1 MNKLTEQHLLKK
13 SRFLKYSLFA
23 SISVGAII
31 AIPFEGMAMSKEA
44 FRIDLSNKLLNH
56 VSQLNGHK
64 DKTNTPQ
71 QIGTVIVP
79 EPEINTY
86 TPSEIREMKISNKP
100 KTSNPLKDVPIEDH
114 YKVVARSKSDV
125 GKARKVRPITR
136 RKTFAGTE
144 KTAQSQSTYTPESIE
159 QMPQKS
165 EIIITESS
173 PTFSPDSNG
182 FVTAPNTPNTT
193 LTSPEHYT
201 TAPGTPS
208 STPATPY
215 QPTSDSKPNDSL
227 GANTPP
233 NINTNSKAARRL
245 SFSSSNPQQQ
255 AVQSSSQVKPEVPL
269 KPTFVPLPT
278 KKSST
283 EIAAGMVSNISRVN
297 EIIGIKLAEVT
308 QAIKDTTGKKNKKPL
323 QKLYTQLTSA
333 QKTTEELKSR
343 AEEIET
349 KIKIGK
355 NKDKIKKLEKELT
368 SKNNKADRLFQKIEK
383 IDIPANKVSIKSQET
398 VPVTTASTKVSA
410 FQAQQA
416 RINEARQGIF
426 NKNKSSGDNARK
438 SSARTEREKKK
449 QEAQKQLSEIKKQE
463 KAIKT
468 ASDKAKEVAAS
479 VKKETSRTALR
490 AMQDKMN
497 GDSDG
502 PTYKQPPKAK
512 PTIPLSHGVQR
523 ILCEQPEDEE
533 GYLVP
538 RKVQQQPYTVMLPN
552 QEIEDPIPSHSKD
565 IYESKVSQYINYLNS
580 IQPNQS
586 NQAQIDSVI
595 DSLATEMRKFSAD
608 QFSQKLGEIAHL
620 ASIEAY
626 NDLFEKLYEIQ
637 QARIP
642 ETQKV
647 YKQEEIFQS
656 YAEYEENLR
665 KSSTPVLSR
674 SSSAKSVISSNFE
687 EKSALLQTTT
697 TDESLRSDNN
707 WKNPAPYSSSPKLD
721 KRGLEYLDLAGDAFV
736 QNLKQPDTLTIEALS
751 LITPTQNTTVAKSD
765 SSRKNNVSGSIPEI
779 QQLQS
784 EKMRTETLGVQD
796 DLELY
801 LHYTPQETLT
811 EESTYLVSSKNK
823 QGNIIKRAVSKL
835 LQTTTTD
842 ESLRSDNNWKNPA
855 PYSSSPKLD
864 KRGLEYLDLAGDAFV
879 QNLKQPDTLT
889 IEALSLI
896 TPTQNT
902 TVAKSDSSRK
912 NNVSGSIPEIQ
923 QLQSEKM
930 RTETLG
936 VQDDLELYLHYTPQ
950 ETLTEES
957 TYLVSSKNKQGNI
970 IKRAVSKLLQ
980 TTTTD
985 ESLRSD
991 NNWKNPAPYS
1001 SSPKLDKRGLEYLDL
1016 AGDAFVQNL
1025 KQPDTLTIEAL
1036 SLITPTQNT
1045 TVAKSDS
1052 SRKNNVSGS
1061 IPEIQQLQS
1070 EKMRTETLG
1079 VQDDLELYLH
1089 YTPQE
1094 TLTEESTYLVSSKN
1108 KQGNIIK
1115 RAVSKIGSILQTNYA
1130 ENRKRKR
1137 DGETSKQRT
1146 VDQEGEFGH
1155 AWGNENHNVVSGF
1168 TKKAT
1173 QLISLLD
1180 AKRTAIL
1187 QTTSP
1192 SQRKSLSLVLQE
1204 IENDYREAIK
1214 ISQELQQVLIRKPE
1228 DIKAYNSKAEKKLD
1242 AIKSR
1247 ADKYFNNIETD
1258 ADVGFNPNGGNNHSM
1273 PTANMD
1279 SLPKNLAVTPPINVG
1294 SLYNSPQ
1301 AQQFREDHIVRELTD
1316 VDASIYN
1323 TAPPEVVKEAE
1334 ALLDRSQGRLN
1345 LVDST
1350 IVRELTDVDASIY
1363 NTAPPEVV
1371 KEAEALL
1378 DRSQDR
1384 LNLVDSTI
1392 VRELT
1397 DVDASIYNIAPP
1409 EVVKEAE
1416 ALLDRSQD
1424 RLNLVDS
1431 TIKKGTQPLST
1442 IYESVSYEN
1451 LASETIYKT
1460 EQPKPS
1466 ISYTNTSKRKL
1477 PIPLFRSA
1485 DLDKK
1490 LEYLDLEDK
1499 LLEVEEARIVKE
1511 KQAIATLDQYQ
1522 DPENPEF
1529 KRLAMEALDLS
1540 SKESQLKA
1548 KRKTIAAEFS
1558 LNEKSSSTDVSILRS
1573 YSIDDISSALSDAES
1588 NLSRS
1593 PSVSGLEDL
1602 NNSNVM
1608 KLGELKSKHKKIA
1621 NDYKAKELELDT
1633 LNHDDPEKIWLEGE
1647 IKHLDTESKPK
1658 VNESKPVFSCSSSV
1672 GSINSFSNGD
1682 NLSSRDVVTSV
1693 DTLTREID
1701 KDYVDTYIRVLSNKI
1716 QKIEE
1721 LPGSSSR
1728 SEELNHIKE
1737 AMAYISNRIQDV
1749 EELDE
1754 KMLLAINARLQ
1765 EHDEKISSLLLE
1777 KYTGEEA
1784 ADILAQSLLQEMLV
1798 SDGKSESILPAGD
1811 EEQEDT
1817 EVSRQLSSLPALA
1830 SSNECAL
1837 ALSDDREKECLAL
1850 GDGSEDEE
1858 SYDSGFEEEE
1868 ETIGQ
1873 LSDSDGGNLK
1883 ITEVDTAIPLEQEA
1897 KKEMQTQISENAPTL
1912 NQAKVVN
1919 TIVNNMIRNR
1929 LDASMN
1935 MSNNMVAVGAGDE
1948 EESHIKRGLWM
1959 RGMYGTNN
1967 HGRVENMTGYRG
1979 TNKGATIGFDAEIDN
1994 NIVGIAYSNVHS
2006 VFKFKNSKNNDK
2018 ELINSHVVSI
2028 YGQKELPKNFALQA
2042 LVSASK
2048 NFIKDK
2054 TTYSYGDTKIR
2065 SNVKHRNNSY
2075 NAEALLQYNYL
2086 LQSKFVITPNIGLR
2100 YVKSRDGVYNEI
2112 GVNVQEIAL
2121 TMKENNI
2128 LSGIVGTKVTVPL
2141 KDALKF
2147 NNLSLTFQGAV
2158 EHNFKEKTQRINR
2171 VVKIFDN
2178 TFKHNYL
2185 IPKQPK
2191 TSYNLGTGIIG
2202 SIKNTTI
2209 SLDYN
2214 YYLNK
2219 HYRSHQGS
2227 VKLKVNL

>member
-13 SRFLKYSLFA
+13 SRFLKYSLLA
-23 SISVGAII
+23 SISVGA

-44 FRIDLSNKLLNH
+44 FRIDLSSKLLNH
-56 VSQLNGHK
+56 VSQLKGHK
-64 DKTNTPQ
+64 DTTNTPQ
-71 QIGTVIVP
+71 QIGTVIVL

-100 KTSNPLKDVPIEDH
+100 KAYNPLKDVPIEDH

-136 RKTFAGTE
+136 CKTFAGIE
-144 KTAQSQSTYTPESIE
+144 KTEQSQNTYTPESTE
-159 QMPQKS
+159 QMPQKP
-165 EIIITESS
+165 EIIITASS
-173 PTFSPDSNG
+173 PTVSPASNS
-182 FVTAPNTPNTT
+182 FITAPNTT

-215 QPTSDSKPNDSL
+215 QSTSDSKPNDSL
-227 GANTPP
+227 GANPPP

-245 SFSSSNPQQQ
+245 SFSSSDPQQQ
-255 AVQSSSQVKPEVPL
+255 AVQSSSQVKSEVLP
-269 KPTFVPLPT
+269 KPTFVPLPI

-283 EIAAGMVSNISRVN
+283 EIVAGMVSNISRVN
-297 EIIGIKLAEVT
+297 EMIGIKLTEVT
-308 QAIKDTTGKKNKKPL
+308 QAIKDTTDKKDKKRL
-323 QKLYTQLTSA
+323 QKLYTQLTST
-333 QKTTEELKSR
+333 QKTTETLKSR

-349 KIKIGK
+349 KIKIGE
-355 NKDKIKKLEKELT
+355 NKDKIKKLKKELT

-398 VPVTTASTKVSA
+398 VPVTTASTEVSA

-416 RINEARQGIF
+416 RINEARQGVF
-426 NKNKSSGDNARK
+426 NKNKSSGDNVRK
-438 SSARTEREKKK
+438 SSAGTKREKKK
-449 QEAQKQLSEIKKQE
+449 QEAQKQLLEIKKQE

-479 VKKETSRTALR
+479 AKKETSRTALR

-497 GDSDG
+497 IEENLKLLTPVVYNSSTG
-502 PTYKQPPKAK
+502 PTYKQSPKAK

-523 ILCEQPEDEE
+523 ILGEQPEDEE

-538 RKVQQQPYTVMLPN
+538 IKVQQQPY

-565 IYESKVSQYINYLNS
+565 IYEAKVSQYIDYLNS

-620 ASIEAY
+620 ANIKAY
-626 NDLFEKLYEIQ
+626 EGLFEKLYEIQ
-637 QARIP
+637 QARIL

-647 YKQEEIFQS
+647 YEQAEISQS
-656 YAEYEENLR
+656 YAEYEENSR

-674 SSSAKSVISSNFE
+674 SSSAKSVNFE
-687 EKSALLQTTT
+687 EKSAFLQTTT

-707 WKNPAPYSSSPKLD
+707 WKNSALYSSSPKLD

-736 QNLKQPDTLTIEALS
+736 QNLKQPDTLTIETLG

-765 SSRKNNVSGSIPEI
+765 SSRKNNVSGSISEI

-796 DLELY
+796 DLGLD
-801 LHYTPQETLT
+801 LHYAPQETLT
-811 EESTYLVSSKNK
+811 EESTYLVSSKKK
-823 QGNIIKRAVSKL
+823 QGNIIKRALSK
-835 LQTTTTD
+835 
-842 ESLRSDNNWKNPA
+842 
-855 PYSSSPKLD
+855 
-864 KRGLEYLDLAGDAFV
+864 V
-879 QNLKQPDTLT
+879 
-889 IEALSLI
+889 
-896 TPTQNT
+896 
-902 TVAKSDSSRK
+902 
-912 NNVSGSIPEIQ
+912 
-923 QLQSEKM
+923 
-930 RTETLG
+930 
-936 VQDDLELYLHYTPQ
+936 
-950 ETLTEES
+950 
-957 TYLVSSKNKQGNI
+957 
-970 IKRAVSKLLQ
+970 
-980 TTTTD
+980 
-985 ESLRSD
+985 
-991 NNWKNPAPYS
+991 
-1001 SSPKLDKRGLEYLDL
+1001 
-1016 AGDAFVQNL
+1016 
-1025 KQPDTLTIEAL
+1025 
-1036 SLITPTQNT
+1036 
-1045 TVAKSDS
+1045 
-1052 SRKNNVSGS
+1052 
-1061 IPEIQQLQS
+1061 
-1070 EKMRTETLG
+1070 
-1079 VQDDLELYLH
+1079 
-1089 YTPQE
+1089 
-1094 TLTEESTYLVSSKN
+1094 
-1108 KQGNIIK
+1108 
-1115 RAVSKIGSILQTNYA
+1115 GSILQTNYA
-1130 ENRKRKR
+1130 ENRRRER

-1155 AWGNENHNVVSGF
+1155 VWGNENHKESSLSVVSGCI
-1168 TKKAT
+1168 KKAT

-1192 SQRKSLSLVLQE
+1192 SQRRSVSLVLQE

-1214 ISQELQQVLIRKPE
+1214 ISQKLQQVLIRKPE
-1228 DIKAYNSKAEKKLD
+1228 DIKAYNAKAEKKLD

-1247 ADKYFNNIETD
+1247 ADKHFNNIETD
-1258 ADVGFNPNGGNNHSM
+1258 VDVGFNPNGGNSHSM

-1301 AQQFREDHIVRELTD
+1301 AQQFREDHKNI
-1316 VDASIYN
+1316 IIN
-1323 TAPPEVVKEAE
+1323 
-1334 ALLDRSQGRLN
+1334 DRSQGRL
-1345 LVDST
+1345 DST
-1350 IVRELTDVDASIY
+1350 IVRELTDVDASLY
-1363 NTAPPEVV
+1363 NTAPPEVL
-1371 KEAEALL
+1371 KEAEALN
-1378 DRSQDR
+1378 DRSQG
-1384 LNLVDSTI
+1384 
-1392 VRELT
+1392 
-1397 DVDASIYNIAPP
+1397 
-1409 EVVKEAE
+1409 
-1416 ALLDRSQD
+1416 

-1431 TIKKGTQPLST
+1431 TIKKGTQPLSNLST
-1442 IYESVSYEN
+1442 IHESVSYEN

-1485 DLDKK
+1485 ELDKK

-1511 KQAIATLDQYQ
+1511 KQAIAKLNQYQ
-1522 DPENPEF
+1522 DPENLEF

-1540 SKESQLKA
+1540 SKESQLKQ
-1548 KRKTIAAEFS
+1548 KRKAIEAEFS

-1573 YSIDDISSALSDAES
+1573 YSIDNISGVLSDAES

-1608 KLGELKSKHKKIA
+1608 QLGELKSKHEKIA
-1621 NDYKAKELELDT
+1621 NDYNKELELDT
-1633 LNHDDPEKIWLEGE
+1633 LNKEKIWLEGK

-1658 VNESKPVFSCSSSV
+1658 VTESKPVFSCSSSV
-1672 GSINSFSNGD
+1672 GSINSFSNDD
-1682 NLSSRDVVTSV
+1682 NLSSRDVVTPV
-1693 DTLTREID
+1693 DTLNIEIN

-1721 LPGSSSR
+1721 LSGSSSR

-1749 EELDE
+1749 EDVEELDE
-1754 KMLLAINARLQ
+1754 KMLLAINAQLQ
-1765 EHDEKISSLLLE
+1765 EHDEKISSLLR
-1777 KYTGEEA
+1777 EEA
-1784 ADILAQSLLQEMLV
+1784 TDILAQLLLQEMLV
-1798 SDGKSESILPAGD
+1798 SDGKSESTLPAGD

-1830 SSNECAL
+1830 SSNESAL

-1850 GDGSEDEE
+1850 GDSSEDEE

-1883 ITEVDTAIPLEQEA
+1883 ITEVDTVIPLEQEA

-2054 TTYSYGDTKIR
+2054 TTYSYGDTKIK
-2065 SNVKHRNNSY
+2065 SNVKHRNHSY
-2075 NAEALLQYNYL
+2075 NVEALLHYNYL

-2100 YVKSRDGVYNEI
+2100 YGKSRDGVYNET

-2147 NNLSLTFQGAV
+2147 NNLGLTFQGAV

>member
-1 MNKLTEQHLLKK
+1 MNKLTEKHLLKK
-13 SRFLKYSLFA
+13 SRFLKYSLLA

-44 FRIDLSNKLLNH
+44 FSVDLSNKLLNNL
-56 VSQLNGHK
+56 SQLNGHK
-64 DKTNTPQ
+64 DTTKTPK

-86 TPSEIREMKISNKP
+86 TPSEIREMKTSNKP
-100 KTSNPLKDVPIEDH
+100 TTSNPLKDVSVEDH
-114 YKVVARSKSDV
+114 YKVVAHSKADV
-125 GKARKVRPITR
+125 GKARKVRPINR
-136 RKTFAGTE
+136 HKTFVGTE
-144 KTAQSQSTYTPESIE
+144 KTEQSHNTYTPEPIE
-159 QMPQKS
+159 QMPQKP
-165 EIIITESS
+165 EIIITASS
-173 PTFSPDSNG
+173 PTVSPASNS

-215 QPTSDSKPNDSL
+215 QPTPDSKPSDSL

-233 NINTNSKAARRL
+233 NSKAARRL
-245 SFSSSNPQQQ
+245 SFSSSDPQQQ
-255 AVQSSSQVKPEVPL
+255 IVQSSSQVKLEVPSE
-269 KPTFVPLPT
+269 PTFVPLPI

-283 EIAAGMVSNISRVN
+283 EIAAGVVSNISRVN
-297 EIIGIKLAEVT
+297 EMIGIKLTEVT
-308 QAIKDTTGKKNKKPL
+308 QAINNTTDKKNKKPL
-323 QKLYTQLTSA
+323 QKLHTQLTSA
-333 QKTTEELKSR
+333 QKTTEALKSR
-343 AEEIET
+343 AEKIET

-355 NKDKIKKLEKELT
+355 NKDKIKKLEKELI
-368 SKNNKADRLFQKIEK
+368 SKNNEADRLFQKIEK
-383 IDIPANKVSIKSQET
+383 IDIPANTVSIKSQET
-398 VPVTTASTKVSA
+398 VPVTTTSTKVSA

-416 RINEARQGIF
+416 RINEAKQGVLVQNQQHIAAKKTKKQRQAED
-426 NKNKSSGDNARK
+426 KK
-438 SSARTEREKKK
+438 RTEREKTK

-468 ASDKAKEVAAS
+468 AADKAKEVAAS
-479 VKKETSRTALR
+479 AKEETSRTALR
-490 AMQDKMN
+490 AMQGKVN
-497 GDSDG
+497 GYSE
-502 PTYKQPPKAK
+502 Q
-512 PTIPLSHGVQR
+512 LSHGVQR
-523 ILCEQPEDEE
+523 ILGEQPEDEE

-538 RKVQQQPYTVMLPN
+538 IKVQQQPYTVMLPS
-552 QEIEDPIPSHSKD
+552 QEIEGPKSMDSDLGSLSSGTLGKETDEDVGFYSGWGNMPYTQAANVDSSLEGNLVLGMLQQQIQENRSKVYGQLPSHSQD
-565 IYESKVSQYINYLNS
+565 IYEAKASQYINYLNS

-586 NQAQIDSVI
+586 NQAQIDGVI
-595 DSLATEMRKFSAD
+595 DSLATEMSKLSAD
-608 QFSQKLGEIAHL
+608 QFNQKLGEIAHL
-620 ASIEAY
+620 ANIKAY
-626 NDLFEKLYEIQ
+626 DGLFSKLYEIQ
-637 QARIP
+637 QARVP

-647 YKQEEIFQS
+647 YEPAEIYQS
-656 YAEYEENLR
+656 YEENLR
-665 KSSTPVLSR
+665 KSGTPVLSR

-687 EKSALLQTTT
+687 AKSALLQTTT
-697 TDESLRSDNN
+697 TDESLRSDKN
-707 WKNPAPYSSSPKLD
+707 WKNLAPYSSSPKLD
-721 KRGLEYLDLAGDAFV
+721 KRELEYLDLAGDTFV
-736 QNLKQPDTLTIEALS
+736 QNLKQPDTLTIETLG

-784 EKMRTETLGVQD
+784 EKMRTETLGVQN
-796 DLELY
+796 DLGLD
-801 LHYTPQETLT
+801 LHSQEERLDSGFRSVESQNLSSAYDCDQLSASWDAAYNQRMNTNAPHETLT
-811 EESTYLVSSKNK
+811 EESTYSVSSKKK
-823 QGNIIKRAVSKL
+823 QGNIKKRIVSKV
-835 LQTTTTD
+835 
-842 ESLRSDNNWKNPA
+842 R
-855 PYSSSPKLD
+855 
-864 KRGLEYLDLAGDAFV
+864 
-879 QNLKQPDTLT
+879 
-889 IEALSLI
+889 
-896 TPTQNT
+896 
-902 TVAKSDSSRK
+902 
-912 NNVSGSIPEIQ
+912 
-923 QLQSEKM
+923 
-930 RTETLG
+930 
-936 VQDDLELYLHYTPQ
+936 
-950 ETLTEES
+950 
-957 TYLVSSKNKQGNI
+957 
-970 IKRAVSKLLQ
+970 
-980 TTTTD
+980 
-985 ESLRSD
+985 
-991 NNWKNPAPYS
+991 
-1001 SSPKLDKRGLEYLDL
+1001 
-1016 AGDAFVQNL
+1016 
-1025 KQPDTLTIEAL
+1025 
-1036 SLITPTQNT
+1036 
-1045 TVAKSDS
+1045 
-1052 SRKNNVSGS
+1052 
-1061 IPEIQQLQS
+1061 
-1070 EKMRTETLG
+1070 
-1079 VQDDLELYLH
+1079 
-1089 YTPQE
+1089 
-1094 TLTEESTYLVSSKN
+1094 
-1108 KQGNIIK
+1108 
-1115 RAVSKIGSILQTNYA
+1115 SILQTNDA

-1137 DGETSKQRT
+1137 DEETSKQRT
-1146 VDQEGEFGH
+1146 VDQEGGFGH
-1155 AWGNENHNVVSGF
+1155 AWGDEDHKEPSLSGF

-1180 AKRTAIL
+1180 AKRAEIL
-1187 QTTSP
+1187 QTTSL
-1192 SQRKSLSLVLQE
+1192 SQKNKLALKK
-1204 IENDYREAIK
+1204 IENDYQEVIK
-1214 ISQELQQVLIRKPE
+1214 ISQELQQVLIRKP
-1228 DIKAYNSKAEKKLD
+1228 DDTKAYNAKAEKKLD

-1258 ADVGFNPNGGNNHSM
+1258 ADVGFNPNWGNSHSM
-1273 PTANMD
+1273 PTANMN

-1294 SLYNSPQ
+1294 SLYHSPQ
-1301 AQQFREDHIVRELTD
+1301 AQQFREDHKNIIINAIDSISSSGVSKESIDPTITKSLPYLDNDQYQEVVLRVDKVHDINTRGYLLNKLKQLEASKVRELTD
-1316 VDASIYN
+1316 VDASTYN
-1323 TAPPEVVKEAE
+1323 TAPPEILKEAE

-1350 IVRELTDVDASIY
+1350 I
-1363 NTAPPEVV
+1363 
-1371 KEAEALL
+1371 
-1378 DRSQDR
+1378 
-1384 LNLVDSTI
+1384 
-1392 VRELT
+1392 
-1397 DVDASIYNIAPP
+1397 
-1409 EVVKEAE
+1409 
-1416 ALLDRSQD
+1416 
-1424 RLNLVDS
+1424 
-1431 TIKKGTQPLST
+1431 KKGTQPLSNLST
-1442 IYESVSYEN
+1442 IHESVSYEN
-1451 LASETIYKT
+1451 LASKTIYKT

-1466 ISYTNTSKRKL
+1466 ISYKNTSKQKL
-1477 PIPLFRSA
+1477 PISLLRSA
-1485 DLDKK
+1485 KLDKK
-1490 LEYLDLEDK
+1490 LDYLDLEDK
-1499 LLEVEEARIVKE
+1499 LLKVEDARIVKE
-1511 KQAIATLDQYQ
+1511 QQAIAKLNQYQ
-1522 DPENPEF
+1522 DPENLEF
-1529 KRLAMEALDLS
+1529 KRLAIEALDLP
-1540 SKESQLKA
+1540 SKESQLKE
-1548 KRKTIAAEFS
+1548 KRKATEAVFS
-1558 LNEKSSSTDVSILRS
+1558 LNEEYPSTDVSISRS
-1573 YSIDDISSALSDAES
+1573 YSIGDISSLLSDAES

-1608 KLGELKSKHKKIA
+1608 KLGELKSKHEKIA

-1633 LNHDDPEKIWLEGE
+1633 LNHDDQKFKKLRLEVSEISKEKIWLEEE

-1658 VNESKPVFSCSSSV
+1658 VTESKPVFSCASSV
-1672 GSINSFSNGD
+1672 GSINSLSNGD
-1682 NLSSRDVVTSV
+1682 DLSSRGVVTPV
-1693 DTLTREID
+1693 DTLTIKID

-1721 LPGSSSR
+1721 LPGLSSR

-1754 KMLLAINARLQ
+1754 KMLLAINAQLQ

-1784 ADILAQSLLQEMLV
+1784 TGILAQLLLQDMLV
-1798 SDGKSESILPAGD
+1798 SDGKSESTLPAGD

-1850 GDGSEDEE
+1850 GDGSEEEE

-1873 LSDSDGGNLK
+1873 LSNSDGDNLK
-1883 ITEVDTAIPLEQEA
+1883 ITEVDTAVPLEQEA

-1967 HGRVENMTGYRG
+1967 HGRVDNMTGYRG

-2054 TTYSYGDTKIR
+2054 TTYSYGNTKIR
-2065 SNVKHRNNSY
+2065 SNVKHRNHSY
-2075 NAEALLQYNYL
+2075 NAEALLNYNYL
-2086 LQSKFVITPNIGLR
+2086 LQSKLVITPNIGLR
-2100 YVKSRDGVYNEI
+2100 YGKSRDGVYNETSI
-2112 GVNVQEIAL
+2112 NVQEIAL

-2128 LSGIVGTKVTVPL
+2128 FAGIVGTKVTVPL

-2147 NNLSLTFQGAV
+2147 NNLGLTFQGVV

-2178 TFKHNYL
+2178 TFKHDYL

-2191 TSYNLGTGIIG
+2191 TSYNLGTGVIG

-2209 SLDYN
+2209 SLDYS

>member
-31 AIPFEGMAMSKEA
+31 TIPFEGMAMSKEA

-64 DKTNTPQ
+64 DTTNTPQ

-100 KTSNPLKDVPIEDH
+100 KASNPLKDVPIEDH
-114 YKVVARSKSDV
+114 YKVVVHSKSDV
-125 GKARKVRPITR
+125 EKARKVRPITR

-144 KTAQSQSTYTPESIE
+144 KTAQSQSTYTPESTE

-173 PTFSPDSNG
+173 PTFSPDSNS

-245 SFSSSNPQQQ
+245 SFSSSDPQQQ
-255 AVQSSSQVKPEVPL
+255 TVQSSSQVKPEVPL

-297 EIIGIKLAEVT
+297 EMIGIKLAEVT

-323 QKLYTQLTSA
+323 QKLYKQLTSA

-349 KIKIGK
+349 KIKIGE

-416 RINEARQGIF
+416 RINEARQGVF

-438 SSARTEREKKK
+438 SSARTEIEKKK

-479 VKKETSRTALR
+479 AKKETSRTALR

-523 ILCEQPEDEE
+523 ILCEQPEDED

-620 ASIEAY
+620 ASIKAY
-626 NDLFEKLYEIQ
+626 EGLFEKLYEIQ
-637 QARIP
+637 QARIS

-647 YKQEEIFQS
+647 YEQAEIFQS

-665 KSSTPVLSR
+665 KSSIPVLSR

-687 EKSALLQTTT
+687 EKSALLQTTN

-736 QNLKQPDTLTIEALS
+736 QNLKQPDTLTIETLS

-784 EKMRTETLGVQD
+784 EKMRAETLGVQD

-823 QGNIIKRAVSKL
+823 QGNIIKRAVSK
-835 LQTTTTD
+835 
-842 ESLRSDNNWKNPA
+842 
-855 PYSSSPKLD
+855 
-864 KRGLEYLDLAGDAFV
+864 V
-879 QNLKQPDTLT
+879 
-889 IEALSLI
+889 
-896 TPTQNT
+896 
-902 TVAKSDSSRK
+902 
-912 NNVSGSIPEIQ
+912 GSI
-923 QLQSEKM
+923 
-930 RTETLG
+930 
-936 VQDDLELYLHYTPQ
+936 
-950 ETLTEES
+950 
-957 TYLVSSKNKQGNI
+957 
-970 IKRAVSKLLQ
+970 
-980 TTTTD
+980 
-985 ESLRSD
+985 
-991 NNWKNPAPYS
+991 
-1001 SSPKLDKRGLEYLDL
+1001 
-1016 AGDAFVQNL
+1016 
-1025 KQPDTLTIEAL
+1025 
-1036 SLITPTQNT
+1036 
-1045 TVAKSDS
+1045 
-1052 SRKNNVSGS
+1052 
-1061 IPEIQQLQS
+1061 
-1070 EKMRTETLG
+1070 
-1079 VQDDLELYLH
+1079 
-1089 YTPQE
+1089 
-1094 TLTEESTYLVSSKN
+1094 
-1108 KQGNIIK
+1108 
-1115 RAVSKIGSILQTNYA
+1115 YA

-1155 AWGNENHNVVSGF
+1155 AWGNENHKESSLSVVSGF

-1214 ISQELQQVLIRKPE
+1214 ISQELQKVLIRKPE
-1228 DIKAYNSKAEKKLD
+1228 DIKAYNAKAEKKLD
-1242 AIKSR
+1242 VIKSR
-1247 ADKYFNNIETD
+1247 ADKYFNNIETETD
-1258 ADVGFNPNGGNNHSM
+1258 ADVGFNPNGGNSHSM

-1279 SLPKNLAVTPPINVG
+1279 NLPKNLAVTPPINVG

-1301 AQQFREDHIVRELTD
+1301 AQQFREDHKNI
-1316 VDASIYN
+1316 IIN
-1323 TAPPEVVKEAE
+1323 
-1334 ALLDRSQGRLN
+1334 DRSQG
-1345 LVDST
+1345 
-1350 IVRELTDVDASIY
+1350 
-1363 NTAPPEVV
+1363 
-1371 KEAEALL
+1371 
-1378 DRSQDR
+1378 
-1384 LNLVDSTI
+1384 
-1392 VRELT
+1392 
-1397 DVDASIYNIAPP
+1397 
-1409 EVVKEAE
+1409 
-1416 ALLDRSQD
+1416 

-1431 TIKKGTQPLST
+1431 TIKKGTQPLSNLST
-1442 IYESVSYEN
+1442 IYKSVSYEN

-1485 DLDKK
+1485 ELDKK

-1573 YSIDDISSALSDAES
+1573 YSIDDISSVLSDAES

-1658 VNESKPVFSCSSSV
+1658 VTESKPVFSCSSSV

-1682 NLSSRDVVTSV
+1682 DLSSRDVVTLV

-1716 QKIEE
+1716 KKIEE

-2065 SNVKHRNNSY
+2065 SNVKHRNHSY
-2075 NAEALLQYNYL
+2075 NAEALLHYNYL

-2100 YVKSRDGVYNEI
+2100 YGKSRDGVYNEI

>member
-64 DKTNTPQ
+64 DTTNTPQ

-100 KTSNPLKDVPIEDH
+100 KASNPLKDVPIEDH

-173 PTFSPDSNG
+173 PTFSSPDSNG

-416 RINEARQGIF
+416 RINEARQGVF
-426 NKNKSSGDNARK
+426 NKNKSSGDNVRK

-497 GDSDG
+497 GDFDG
-502 PTYKQPPKAK
+502 PTYKQSPKAK

-523 ILCEQPEDEE
+523 ILCEQPEDAE

-620 ASIEAY
+620 ASIKAY
-626 NDLFEKLYEIQ
+626 TDLFDKLYEIQ
-637 QARIP
+637 QSRIP

-647 YKQEEIFQS
+647 YEQEEIFQS

-674 SSSAKSVISSNFE
+674 SFSAESVISSNFE

-736 QNLKQPDTLTIEALS
+736 QNLKQPDTLTIETLS

-765 SSRKNNVSGSIPEI
+765 SSGKNNVSGSIPEI

-889 IEALSLI
+889 IETLSLI

-902 TVAKSDSSRK
+902 TVAKSDSSGK

-970 IKRAVSKLLQ
+970 IKRAVSK
-980 TTTTD
+980 
-985 ESLRSD
+985 
-991 NNWKNPAPYS
+991 
-1001 SSPKLDKRGLEYLDL
+1001 
-1016 AGDAFVQNL
+1016 V
-1025 KQPDTLTIEAL
+1025 
-1036 SLITPTQNT
+1036 
-1045 TVAKSDS
+1045 
-1052 SRKNNVSGS
+1052 
-1061 IPEIQQLQS
+1061 
-1070 EKMRTETLG
+1070 
-1079 VQDDLELYLH
+1079 
-1089 YTPQE
+1089 
-1094 TLTEESTYLVSSKN
+1094 
-1108 KQGNIIK
+1108 
-1115 RAVSKIGSILQTNYA
+1115 GSILQTNYA

-1247 ADKYFNNIETD
+1247 ADKYFNNVETD
-1258 ADVGFNPNGGNNHSM
+1258 ADVGFNPNGGNSHSM

-1279 SLPKNLAVTPPINVG
+1279 SLPKNLAVTPTINVG
-1294 SLYNSPQ
+1294 SNSPQ
-1301 AQQFREDHIVRELTD
+1301 AQQFREDHKNI
-1316 VDASIYN
+1316 IIN
-1323 TAPPEVVKEAE
+1323 
-1334 ALLDRSQGRLN
+1334 DRSQG
-1345 LVDST
+1345 
-1350 IVRELTDVDASIY
+1350 
-1363 NTAPPEVV
+1363 
-1371 KEAEALL
+1371 
-1378 DRSQDR
+1378 
-1384 LNLVDSTI
+1384 
-1392 VRELT
+1392 
-1397 DVDASIYNIAPP
+1397 
-1409 EVVKEAE
+1409 
-1416 ALLDRSQD
+1416 

-1431 TIKKGTQPLST
+1431 TIKKGTQPLSNLST

-1466 ISYTNTSKRKL
+1466 ISYTNTSKREL

-1573 YSIDDISSALSDAES
+1573 YSIDDISSVLSDAES

-1658 VNESKPVFSCSSSV
+1658 VTESKPVFSCSSSV

-1682 NLSSRDVVTSV
+1682 DLSSRDVVTSV

-1716 QKIEE
+1716 QEIEE

-1777 KYTGEEA
+1777 KYKGEEA
-1784 ADILAQSLLQEMLV
+1784 ADTLAQSLLQEMLV

-1830 SSNECAL
+1830 SSNECALALSDDREKECLALGDGSEDEESSNECAL

-2075 NAEALLQYNYL
+2075 NAEALLHYNYL

-2100 YVKSRDGVYNEI
+2100 YGKSRDGVYNEI

-2128 LSGIVGTKVTVPL
+2128 LSGIVGTKVTIPL

>member
-1 MNKLTEQHLLKK
+1 MNKLTEQFLLKK

-31 AIPFEGMAMSKEA
+31 AIPFEGIAMSKEA
-44 FRIDLSNKLLNH
+44 FRIDLSNKLLNNL
-56 VSQLNGHK
+56 SQLNGNK
-64 DKTNTPQ
+64 DTTNTPQ

-100 KTSNPLKDVPIEDH
+100 KASNPLKDVPVEDH

-136 RKTFAGTE
+136 RKTFVGTG
-144 KTAQSQSTYTPESIE
+144 KTEQSQNTYTPESTE
-159 QMPQKS
+159 QMPQKP
-165 EIIITESS
+165 EIIITASS
-173 PTFSPDSNG
+173 PTVSPASNS

-193 LTSPEHYT
+193 LTLPEHYT
-201 TAPGTPS
+201 TAPGSTSS
-208 STPATPY
+208 STLATPY
-215 QPTSDSKPNDSL
+215 QPTPDSKPNDSL

-245 SFSSSNPQQQ
+245 SFSSSDPQQQ
-255 AVQSSSQVKPEVPL
+255 AVQSSSQIKPEVPSKL
-269 KPTFVPLPT
+269 TFVPLPI

-297 EIIGIKLAEVT
+297 EMIGIKLAEVT

-333 QKTTEELKSR
+333 QKTTEALKSR

-349 KIKIGK
+349 KIKISENK
-355 NKDKIKKLEKELT
+355 NKIKKLEKELT
-368 SKNNKADRLFQKIEK
+368 SKNNEADRLFQKIEK
-383 IDIPANKVSIKSQET
+383 INIPANKVSIKSQET

-416 RINEARQGIF
+416 RIDEARQGIF
-426 NKNKSSGDNARK
+426 DKNKSRGDKARK
-438 SSARTEREKKK
+438 SSAGTEREKKK

-468 ASDKAKEVAAS
+468 AADKAKEVVAS

-490 AMQDKMN
+490 AMPDEMN
-497 GDSDG
+497 GYSEQLNKIKENLKLLTPVVYNSSTG
-502 PTYKQPPKAK
+502 STYKQPQKAK

-523 ILCEQPEDEE
+523 ILGEQPEDAE

-538 RKVQQQPYTVMLPN
+538 IKVQQQMLPS
-552 QEIEDPIPSHSKD
+552 QEIEDPKSMGSGLGSLSSGTLGKEIDEDVRFYSGWGNMPYTQAANVNSSLEGNLALGMLQQQIQENRSKVFGQLPSHSKD
-565 IYESKVSQYINYLNS
+565 IYETKASQCINYLNS
-580 IQPNQS
+580 MQPNQS
-586 NQAQIDSVI
+586 NQAQIDGVI
-595 DSLATEMRKFSAD
+595 DSLATEMRKLSAD
-608 QFSQKLGEIAHL
+608 QFSQKLGEIAHF
-620 ASIEAY
+620 ASIKAY
-626 NDLFEKLYEIQ
+626 EGLFAKLYEIQ
-637 QARIP
+637 QAKIP

-647 YKQEEIFQS
+647 YEQAEIFQS
-656 YAEYEENLR
+656 YAEYEENSS
-665 KSSTPVLSR
+665 KSDTPVLSR

-697 TDESLRSDNN
+697 TDENLRSDKN
-707 WKNPAPYSSSPKLD
+707 WKNSAPYSSSPKFD
-721 KRGLEYLDLAGDAFV
+721 KRGLDYLDLAGDAFV
-736 QNLKQPDTLTIEALS
+736 QNLKQPDTLTIETLG

-765 SSRKNNVSGSIPEI
+765 SSRK
-779 QQLQS
+779 
-784 EKMRTETLGVQD
+784 
-796 DLELY
+796 
-801 LHYTPQETLT
+801 
-811 EESTYLVSSKNK
+811 
-823 QGNIIKRAVSKL
+823 
-835 LQTTTTD
+835 
-842 ESLRSDNNWKNPA
+842 
-855 PYSSSPKLD
+855 
-864 KRGLEYLDLAGDAFV
+864 
-879 QNLKQPDTLT
+879 
-889 IEALSLI
+889 
-896 TPTQNT
+896 
-902 TVAKSDSSRK
+902 
-912 NNVSGSIPEIQ
+912 
-923 QLQSEKM
+923 
-930 RTETLG
+930 
-936 VQDDLELYLHYTPQ
+936 
-950 ETLTEES
+950 
-957 TYLVSSKNKQGNI
+957 
-970 IKRAVSKLLQ
+970 
-980 TTTTD
+980 
-985 ESLRSD
+985 
-991 NNWKNPAPYS
+991 
-1001 SSPKLDKRGLEYLDL
+1001 
-1016 AGDAFVQNL
+1016 
-1025 KQPDTLTIEAL
+1025 
-1036 SLITPTQNT
+1036 
-1045 TVAKSDS
+1045 
-1052 SRKNNVSGS
+1052 
-1061 IPEIQQLQS
+1061 
-1070 EKMRTETLG
+1070 
-1079 VQDDLELYLH
+1079 
-1089 YTPQE
+1089 
-1094 TLTEESTYLVSSKN
+1094 
-1108 KQGNIIK
+1108 
-1115 RAVSKIGSILQTNYA
+1115 
-1130 ENRKRKR
+1130 
-1137 DGETSKQRT
+1137 
-1146 VDQEGEFGH
+1146 
-1155 AWGNENHNVVSGF
+1155 
-1168 TKKAT
+1168 
-1173 QLISLLD
+1173 
-1180 AKRTAIL
+1180 
-1187 QTTSP
+1187 
-1192 SQRKSLSLVLQE
+1192 
-1204 IENDYREAIK
+1204 
-1214 ISQELQQVLIRKPE
+1214 
-1228 DIKAYNSKAEKKLD
+1228 
-1242 AIKSR
+1242 
-1247 ADKYFNNIETD
+1247 IETD
-1258 ADVGFNPNGGNNHSM
+1258 
-1273 PTANMD
+1273 
-1279 SLPKNLAVTPPINVG
+1279 
-1294 SLYNSPQ
+1294 
-1301 AQQFREDHIVRELTD
+1301 TD

-1323 TAPPEVVKEAE
+1323 TAPPEV
-1334 ALLDRSQGRLN
+1334 L
-1345 LVDST
+1345 
-1350 IVRELTDVDASIY
+1350 
-1363 NTAPPEVV
+1363 
-1371 KEAEALL
+1371 
-1378 DRSQDR
+1378 
-1384 LNLVDSTI
+1384 
-1392 VRELT
+1392 
-1397 DVDASIYNIAPP
+1397 
-1409 EVVKEAE
+1409 KEAE

-1431 TIKKGTQPLST
+1431 TIKKGTQPLSNLST
-1442 IYESVSYEN
+1442 IYESVSNEN

-1466 ISYTNTSKRKL
+1466 ISYENTSKRKL

-1485 DLDKK
+1485 ELDKK

-1499 LLEVEEARIVKE
+1499 LLKVEEARIVKE
-1511 KQAIATLDQYQ
+1511 KQAIAKLNQ
-1522 DPENPEF
+1522 DPENLEF
-1529 KRLAMEALDLS
+1529 KQLAIEARDLS
-1540 SKESQLKA
+1540 SKESQLKE
-1548 KRKTIAAEFS
+1548 KRQAIEAAFS
-1558 LNEKSSSTDVSILRS
+1558 LNEEYSSTDVSISRS
-1573 YSIDDISSALSDAES
+1573 YSIDDIT
-1588 NLSRS
+1588 RS

-1608 KLGELKSKHKKIA
+1608 KLGGLKSKHEKIA
-1621 NDYKAKELELDT
+1621 NDCKAKELELDT
-1633 LNHDDPEKIWLEGE
+1633 LNHDDPKFKKLRSEVFEISKEKILLEGE

-1658 VNESKPVFSCSSSV
+1658 VTESKPVFSCSSSV

-1682 NLSSRDVVTSV
+1682 DLSSRDVVTPV
-1693 DTLTREID
+1693 DTLAIEI
-1701 KDYVDTYIRVLSNKI
+1701 DTYIRVLSNKI

-1721 LPGSSSR
+1721 LPDSSSR

-1737 AMAYISNRIQDV
+1737 AIAYVSNRIQDV
-1749 EELDE
+1749 EELNE
-1754 KMLLAINARLQ
+1754 EMLLAINARLQ

-1798 SDGKSESILPAGD
+1798 SDGKSESTLPAGD

-1935 MSNNMVAVGAGDE
+1935 MSNNMVAVAAGDE

-2065 SNVKHRNNSY
+2065 SNIKHRNHSY
-2075 NAEALLQYNYL
+2075 NAEALLNYNYL
-2086 LQSKFVITPNIGLR
+2086 LQSKLVITPNIGLR
-2100 YVKSRDGVYNEI
+2100 YGKSRDGVYNET

-2147 NNLSLTFQGAV
+2147 NNLGLTFQGAV

-2178 TFKHNYL
+2178 TFKHDYL

>member
-23 SISVGAII
+23 SISVGTII

-64 DKTNTPQ
+64 DTTNTPQ

-100 KTSNPLKDVPIEDH
+100 KASNPLKDVPIEDH

-283 EIAAGMVSNISRVN
+283 EIAAGMVSNISRIN

-323 QKLYTQLTSA
+323 QKLYKQLTSA
-333 QKTTEELKSR
+333 QKITEELKSR

-416 RINEARQGIF
+416 RINEARQGVF

-497 GDSDG
+497 GDFDG
-502 PTYKQPPKAK
+502 PTYKQPPKAM

-523 ILCEQPEDEE
+523 ILCEQPEDVE

-552 QEIEDPIPSHSKD
+552 QEIEDPIPSHSQD

-580 IQPNQS
+580 IQPNQL

-620 ASIEAY
+620 ASIKAY
-626 NDLFEKLYEIQ
+626 EDLFEKLYEIQ

-642 ETQKV
+642 KTQKV
-647 YKQEEIFQS
+647 YEQEEIFQS

-707 WKNPAPYSSSPKLD
+707 WKNSAPYSSSPKLD

-823 QGNIIKRAVSKL
+823 QGNIIKRAVSK
-835 LQTTTTD
+835 
-842 ESLRSDNNWKNPA
+842 
-855 PYSSSPKLD
+855 
-864 KRGLEYLDLAGDAFV
+864 V
-879 QNLKQPDTLT
+879 
-889 IEALSLI
+889 
-896 TPTQNT
+896 
-902 TVAKSDSSRK
+902 
-912 NNVSGSIPEIQ
+912 
-923 QLQSEKM
+923 
-930 RTETLG
+930 
-936 VQDDLELYLHYTPQ
+936 
-950 ETLTEES
+950 
-957 TYLVSSKNKQGNI
+957 
-970 IKRAVSKLLQ
+970 
-980 TTTTD
+980 
-985 ESLRSD
+985 
-991 NNWKNPAPYS
+991 
-1001 SSPKLDKRGLEYLDL
+1001 
-1016 AGDAFVQNL
+1016 
-1025 KQPDTLTIEAL
+1025 
-1036 SLITPTQNT
+1036 
-1045 TVAKSDS
+1045 
-1052 SRKNNVSGS
+1052 
-1061 IPEIQQLQS
+1061 
-1070 EKMRTETLG
+1070 
-1079 VQDDLELYLH
+1079 
-1089 YTPQE
+1089 
-1094 TLTEESTYLVSSKN
+1094 
-1108 KQGNIIK
+1108 
-1115 RAVSKIGSILQTNYA
+1115 GSILQTNYA

-1258 ADVGFNPNGGNNHSM
+1258 ADVGFNPNGGNSHSM
-1273 PTANMD
+1273 PPANMD
-1279 SLPKNLAVTPPINVG
+1279 SLPKNLAVTPTINVG

-1301 AQQFREDHIVRELTD
+1301 AQQFREDHKNIIINDRSQGRLNLVDSTMVRELTD

-1350 IVRELTDVDASIY
+1350 I
-1363 NTAPPEVV
+1363 
-1371 KEAEALL
+1371 
-1378 DRSQDR
+1378 
-1384 LNLVDSTI
+1384 
-1392 VRELT
+1392 
-1397 DVDASIYNIAPP
+1397 
-1409 EVVKEAE
+1409 
-1416 ALLDRSQD
+1416 
-1424 RLNLVDS
+1424 
-1431 TIKKGTQPLST
+1431 KKGTQPLSNLST

-1466 ISYTNTSKRKL
+1466 ISYTNTSKREL

-1573 YSIDDISSALSDAES
+1573 YSIDDISSVISDAES

-1658 VNESKPVFSCSSSV
+1658 VTESKPVFSCSSSV

-1682 NLSSRDVVTSV
+1682 DLSSRDVVTSV

-1716 QKIEE
+1716 QGIEE

-1817 EVSRQLSSLPALA
+1817 EVNRQLSSLPALA

-2075 NAEALLQYNYL
+2075 NAEALLHYNYL

-2100 YVKSRDGVYNEI
+2100 YGKSRDGVYNEI

-2147 NNLSLTFQGAV
+2147 NNLSLAFQGAV

>member
-1334 ALLDRSQGRLN
+1334 ALLDRSQ
-1345 LVDST
+1345 
-1350 IVRELTDVDASIY
+1350 
-1363 NTAPPEVV
+1363 
-1371 KEAEALL
+1371 
-1378 DRSQDR
+1378 
-1384 LNLVDSTI
+1384 
-1392 VRELT
+1392 
-1397 DVDASIYNIAPP
+1397 
-1409 EVVKEAE
+1409 
-1416 ALLDRSQD
+1416 D

-1858 SYDSGFEEEE
+1858 SSNECALALSDDREKECLALGDGSEDEESYDSGFEEEE

>member
-13 SRFLKYSLFA
+13 SRFLKYSLLA
-23 SISVGAII
+23 SISVGA

-56 VSQLNGHK
+56 VSQLNRHK
-64 DKTNTPQ
+64 DTTNTPQ
-71 QIGTVIVP
+71 QIGTVIVS

-100 KTSNPLKDVPIEDH
+100 KAYNPLKDVPIEDH

-125 GKARKVRPITR
+125 RKSRKVRPITR
-136 RKTFAGTE
+136 CKTFAGIE
-144 KTAQSQSTYTPESIE
+144 KTEQSQNTYTPESTE
-159 QMPQKS
+159 QMPQKP
-165 EIIITESS
+165 EIIITASS
-173 PTFSPDSNG
+173 PTVSPASNS
-182 FVTAPNTPNTT
+182 FITAPNTPNTT

-215 QPTSDSKPNDSL
+215 QSTSDSKPNDSL

-245 SFSSSNPQQQ
+245 LFSSSDPQQQ
-255 AVQSSSQVKPEVPL
+255 AVQSSSQVKSEVPP
-269 KPTFVPLPT
+269 KPTFVPLPI

-283 EIAAGMVSNISRVN
+283 EIVAGMVSNISRVN
-297 EIIGIKLAEVT
+297 EMIGIKLAEVT
-308 QAIKDTTGKKNKKPL
+308 QAIKDTTDKKDKKRL
-323 QKLYTQLTSA
+323 QKLYTQLTST
-333 QKTTEELKSR
+333 QKTTETLKSR

-349 KIKIGK
+349 KIKIGE
-355 NKDKIKKLEKELT
+355 NKGKIKKLEKELT

-416 RINEARQGIF
+416 RINEARQGVF
-426 NKNKSSGDNARK
+426 NKNKLSGDNVRK
-438 SSARTEREKKK
+438 SSAGTKREKKK
-449 QEAQKQLSEIKKQE
+449 QEAQKQLLEIKKQE
-463 KAIKT
+463 KSIKT

-479 VKKETSRTALR
+479 AKKETSRTALR

-497 GDSDG
+497 GDSEQLNKIEENLKLLTPVVYNSSTG
-502 PTYKQPPKAK
+502 PTYKQSPKAK

-523 ILCEQPEDEE
+523 ILGEQPEDEE
-533 GYLVP
+533 GYLVAI
-538 RKVQQQPYTVMLPN
+538 KVQQQPY

-565 IYESKVSQYINYLNS
+565 IYEAKVSQYINYLNS

-620 ASIEAY
+620 ASIKAY
-626 NDLFEKLYEIQ
+626 EGLFDKLYEIQ
-637 QARIP
+637 QARIL

-647 YKQEEIFQS
+647 YEQAEISQS
-656 YAEYEENLR
+656 YAEYEQNSR

-674 SSSAKSVISSNFE
+674 SSSAKSVNFE

-707 WKNPAPYSSSPKLD
+707 WKNSAPYSSSPKLD

-736 QNLKQPDTLTIEALS
+736 QNLKQPDTLTIETLG

-765 SSRKNNVSGSIPEI
+765 SSRKNNVSGSISEI

-796 DLELY
+796 DLGLDLY
-801 LHYTPQETLT
+801 YAPQDTLT
-811 EESTYLVSSKNK
+811 EESTYLVSSKKK
-823 QGNIIKRAVSKL
+823 QGNIIKRALSKV
-835 LQTTTTD
+835 D
-842 ESLRSDNNWKNPA
+842 
-855 PYSSSPKLD
+855 
-864 KRGLEYLDLAGDAFV
+864 
-879 QNLKQPDTLT
+879 
-889 IEALSLI
+889 
-896 TPTQNT
+896 
-902 TVAKSDSSRK
+902 
-912 NNVSGSIPEIQ
+912 
-923 QLQSEKM
+923 
-930 RTETLG
+930 
-936 VQDDLELYLHYTPQ
+936 
-950 ETLTEES
+950 
-957 TYLVSSKNKQGNI
+957 
-970 IKRAVSKLLQ
+970 
-980 TTTTD
+980 
-985 ESLRSD
+985 
-991 NNWKNPAPYS
+991 
-1001 SSPKLDKRGLEYLDL
+1001 
-1016 AGDAFVQNL
+1016 
-1025 KQPDTLTIEAL
+1025 
-1036 SLITPTQNT
+1036 
-1045 TVAKSDS
+1045 
-1052 SRKNNVSGS
+1052 
-1061 IPEIQQLQS
+1061 
-1070 EKMRTETLG
+1070 
-1079 VQDDLELYLH
+1079 
-1089 YTPQE
+1089 
-1094 TLTEESTYLVSSKN
+1094 
-1108 KQGNIIK
+1108 
-1115 RAVSKIGSILQTNYA
+1115 SILQTNYA
-1130 ENRKRKR
+1130 ENRRRKR

-1155 AWGNENHNVVSGF
+1155 AWGNENHKESNLSVVSGCIE
-1168 TKKAT
+1168 KAT

-1192 SQRKSLSLVLQE
+1192 SQRRSVSLVLQE

-1214 ISQELQQVLIRKPE
+1214 VSQKLQQVLIRKPE
-1228 DIKAYNSKAEKKLD
+1228 DIKAYNAKAEKKLD

-1247 ADKYFNNIETD
+1247 ADKHFNNIETD
-1258 ADVGFNPNGGNNHSM
+1258 VDVGFNPNGGNSHSM

-1301 AQQFREDHIVRELTD
+1301 AQQFREDHKNI
-1316 VDASIYN
+1316 IN
-1323 TAPPEVVKEAE
+1323 
-1334 ALLDRSQGRLN
+1334 DRSQG
-1345 LVDST
+1345 
-1350 IVRELTDVDASIY
+1350 
-1363 NTAPPEVV
+1363 
-1371 KEAEALL
+1371 
-1378 DRSQDR
+1378 
-1384 LNLVDSTI
+1384 
-1392 VRELT
+1392 
-1397 DVDASIYNIAPP
+1397 
-1409 EVVKEAE
+1409 
-1416 ALLDRSQD
+1416 

-1431 TIKKGTQPLST
+1431 TIKKGTQPLSNLST

-1485 DLDKK
+1485 ELEKK

-1511 KQAIATLDQYQ
+1511 KQAIAKLNQYQ
-1522 DPENPEF
+1522 DPENLEF

-1540 SKESQLKA
+1540 SKESQLKQ
-1548 KRKTIAAEFS
+1548 KRKAIEAEFS

-1573 YSIDDISSALSDAES
+1573 YSIDDISGVLSDAES

-1608 KLGELKSKHKKIA
+1608 QLGELKSKHEKIA
-1621 NDYKAKELELDT
+1621 NDYNKELELDT
-1633 LNHDDPEKIWLEGE
+1633 LNKEKILLEGK
-1647 IKHLDTESKPK
+1647 IKHLDTESKPE
-1658 VNESKPVFSCSSSV
+1658 VTESKPVFSCSSSV
-1672 GSINSFSNGD
+1672 GSINSFSND
-1682 NLSSRDVVTSV
+1682 DDLSSRDVVTPV
-1693 DTLTREID
+1693 DTLNIEIN

-1721 LPGSSSR
+1721 LSGSSSR

-1754 KMLLAINARLQ
+1754 KMLLAINAQLQ
-1765 EHDEKISSLLLE
+1765 EHDEKISSLLR
-1777 KYTGEEA
+1777 EEA
-1784 ADILAQSLLQEMLV
+1784 TDILAQLLLQEMLV
-1798 SDGKSESILPAGD
+1798 SDGKSESTLPAGD

-1830 SSNECAL
+1830 SSNESAL

-1850 GDGSEDEE
+1850 GDSSEDEE

-1883 ITEVDTAIPLEQEA
+1883 ITEVDTVIPLEQEA

-2054 TTYSYGDTKIR
+2054 TTYSYGDTKIK
-2065 SNVKHRNNSY
+2065 SNVKHRNHSY
-2075 NAEALLQYNYL
+2075 NAEALLHYNYL

-2100 YVKSRDGVYNEI
+2100 YGKSRDGVYNET

-2147 NNLSLTFQGAV
+2147 NNLGLTFQGAV

>member
-13 SRFLKYSLFA
+13 SRFLKYSLLT
-23 SISVGAII
+23 SIAVGA

-64 DKTNTPQ
+64 DTTNTPQ

-100 KTSNPLKDVPIEDH
+100 KASNPLKDVPIEDH

-136 RKTFAGTE
+136 YKTFAGIE
-144 KTAQSQSTYTPESIE
+144 KTKQSQNTYTPESTE
-159 QMPQKS
+159 QMPQKP
-165 EIIITESS
+165 EIIITASS
-173 PTFSPDSNG
+173 PTVSPASNS
-182 FVTAPNTPNTT
+182 FITAPNTPNTT

-208 STPATPY
+208 STPVTPY

-233 NINTNSKAARRL
+233 NINSKAARRL
-245 SFSSSNPQQQ
+245 SFSSSDPQQQ
-255 AVQSSSQVKPEVPL
+255 AVQSSSQVKSEVPP
-269 KPTFVPLPT
+269 KPTFVPLPI
-278 KKSST
+278 KKGST
-283 EIAAGMVSNISRVN
+283 EIVAGMVSNISRVN
-297 EIIGIKLAEVT
+297 EMIGIKLAEVT
-308 QAIKDTTGKKNKKPL
+308 QAIKDTTGKKDKERL
-323 QKLYTQLTSA
+323 QKLYRQLTST
-333 QKTTEELKSR
+333 QKTTEVLKSR

-398 VPVTTASTKVSA
+398 VPVTTASTEVSA

-438 SSARTEREKKK
+438 SNAGTKREKKK

-463 KAIKT
+463 KAVKT

-479 VKKETSRTALR
+479 AKEETSRTALR

-497 GDSDG
+497 GDSEQLNKIEENLKLLTPVVYNSSTG
-502 PTYKQPPKAK
+502 STYKQSPKAK
-512 PTIPLSHGVQR
+512 PTIPLSHRVQR
-523 ILCEQPEDEE
+523 ILGEQPEDEE

-538 RKVQQQPYTVMLPN
+538 IKVQQQPYTVMLPN

-565 IYESKVSQYINYLNS
+565 IYEAKVSQYINYLNR

-620 ASIEAY
+620 ASIKAY
-626 NDLFEKLYEIQ
+626 EGLFDKLYEIQ
-637 QARIP
+637 QARIS

-647 YKQEEIFQS
+647 YEQAEISQS
-656 YAEYEENLR
+656 YAEYEENSR
-665 KSSTPVLSR
+665 KSSTPVLSP

-707 WKNPAPYSSSPKLD
+707 WKNSAPYSSSPKLN

-736 QNLKQPDTLTIEALS
+736 QNLKQSDTLTIETLG

-765 SSRKNNVSGSIPEI
+765 SSRKNNVSGSIPEV

-796 DLELY
+796 DLGLD
-801 LHYTPQETLT
+801 LHYAPQETLT
-811 EESTYLVSSKNK
+811 EESTYLVSSKKK
-823 QGNIIKRAVSKL
+823 QGNIIKRAVSKV
-835 LQTTTTD
+835 
-842 ESLRSDNNWKNPA
+842 E
-855 PYSSSPKLD
+855 
-864 KRGLEYLDLAGDAFV
+864 
-879 QNLKQPDTLT
+879 
-889 IEALSLI
+889 
-896 TPTQNT
+896 
-902 TVAKSDSSRK
+902 
-912 NNVSGSIPEIQ
+912 
-923 QLQSEKM
+923 
-930 RTETLG
+930 
-936 VQDDLELYLHYTPQ
+936 
-950 ETLTEES
+950 
-957 TYLVSSKNKQGNI
+957 
-970 IKRAVSKLLQ
+970 
-980 TTTTD
+980 
-985 ESLRSD
+985 
-991 NNWKNPAPYS
+991 
-1001 SSPKLDKRGLEYLDL
+1001 
-1016 AGDAFVQNL
+1016 
-1025 KQPDTLTIEAL
+1025 
-1036 SLITPTQNT
+1036 
-1045 TVAKSDS
+1045 
-1052 SRKNNVSGS
+1052 
-1061 IPEIQQLQS
+1061 
-1070 EKMRTETLG
+1070 
-1079 VQDDLELYLH
+1079 
-1089 YTPQE
+1089 
-1094 TLTEESTYLVSSKN
+1094 
-1108 KQGNIIK
+1108 
-1115 RAVSKIGSILQTNYA
+1115 SILHTNYS

-1155 AWGNENHNVVSGF
+1155 AWGNENHKESSLSVVSGF
-1168 TKKAT
+1168 TNKAT

-1228 DIKAYNSKAEKKLD
+1228 DIKAYNAKAEKKLD

-1247 ADKYFNNIETD
+1247 ADKHFDNIETD
-1258 ADVGFNPNGGNNHSM
+1258 VDIGFNPNGGNSHSM

-1301 AQQFREDHIVRELTD
+1301 AQQFREDHKNI
-1316 VDASIYN
+1316 IIN
-1323 TAPPEVVKEAE
+1323 
-1334 ALLDRSQGRLN
+1334 DRSQG
-1345 LVDST
+1345 
-1350 IVRELTDVDASIY
+1350 
-1363 NTAPPEVV
+1363 
-1371 KEAEALL
+1371 
-1378 DRSQDR
+1378 
-1384 LNLVDSTI
+1384 
-1392 VRELT
+1392 
-1397 DVDASIYNIAPP
+1397 
-1409 EVVKEAE
+1409 
-1416 ALLDRSQD
+1416 

-1431 TIKKGTQPLST
+1431 TIKKGTQPLSNLST
-1442 IYESVSYEN
+1442 IYESVSDEN

-1485 DLDKK
+1485 ELDKK

-1511 KQAIATLDQYQ
+1511 KQAIAKLNQYQ
-1522 DPENPEF
+1522 DPENLEF

-1540 SKESQLKA
+1540 LKESQLKA
-1548 KRKTIAAEFS
+1548 KRKAIGAEFS
-1558 LNEKSSSTDVSILRS
+1558 LNEKSSSTDVSIRS
-1573 YSIDDISSALSDAES
+1573 YSIDDISSVLSGAES

-1608 KLGELKSKHKKIA
+1608 QLGELKSKHEKIA
-1621 NDYKAKELELDT
+1621 NDYNKELELDT
-1633 LNHDDPEKIWLEGE
+1633 LNKEKIWLD
-1647 IKHLDTESKPK
+1647 LDTESKPK
-1658 VNESKPVFSCSSSV
+1658 VTESKPVFSCSSSV
-1672 GSINSFSNGD
+1672 GSINSFSND
-1682 NLSSRDVVTSV
+1682 DDLSSRDVVTPV
-1693 DTLTREID
+1693 DTLNIEIN

-1721 LPGSSSR
+1721 LSGSSSR

-1754 KMLLAINARLQ
+1754 KMLLVINSQLQ
-1765 EHDEKISSLLLE
+1765 EHDEKISSLLR
-1777 KYTGEEA
+1777 EEA
-1784 ADILAQSLLQEMLV
+1784 TDILAQLLLQEMLV
-1798 SDGKSESILPAGD
+1798 SDGKSESTLPAGD

-1830 SSNECAL
+1830 SSNESAL

-1883 ITEVDTAIPLEQEA
+1883 ITEVDTVIPLEQEA
-1897 KKEMQTQISENAPTL
+1897 KKEMQMQISENAPTL

-1929 LDASMN
+1929 LDVN
-1935 MSNNMVAVGAGDE
+1935 MSNNMAVGAGDE

-2018 ELINSHVVSI
+2018 ELINSYVVSI

-2054 TTYSYGDTKIR
+2054 TTYSYGDTKIK
-2065 SNVKHRNNSY
+2065 SNVKHRNHSY
-2075 NAEALLQYNYL
+2075 NAEALLHYNYL
-2086 LQSKFVITPNIGLR
+2086 LQGKLVITPNIGLR
-2100 YVKSRDGVYNEI
+2100 YGKSRDGVYNET

-2147 NNLSLTFQGAV
+2147 NNLGLTFQGAV

-2185 IPKQPK
+2185 IPK
-2191 TSYNLGTGIIG
+2191 
-2202 SIKNTTI
+2202 
-2209 SLDYN
+2209 
-2214 YYLNK
+2214 
-2219 HYRSHQGS
+2219 HFR
-2227 VKLKVNL
+2227 

>member
-13 SRFLKYSLFA
+13 SRFLKYSLLA
-23 SISVGAII
+23 SISVGA

-56 VSQLNGHK
+56 VSQLNRHK
-64 DKTNTPQ
+64 DMTNTPQ
-71 QIGTVIVP
+71 QIGKVIVS

-100 KTSNPLKDVPIEDH
+100 KAYDPLKDVPIEDH

-136 RKTFAGTE
+136 CKTFAGIE
-144 KTAQSQSTYTPESIE
+144 KTEQSQNTYTPESTE
-159 QMPQKS
+159 QMPQKP
-165 EIIITESS
+165 EIIITASS
-173 PTFSPDSNG
+173 PTVSPASNS
-182 FVTAPNTPNTT
+182 FITAPNTPNTT

-215 QPTSDSKPNDSL
+215 QSTSDSKPNDSL

-233 NINTNSKAARRL
+233 NTNSKAARRL
-245 SFSSSNPQQQ
+245 LFSSSDPQQQ
-255 AVQSSSQVKPEVPL
+255 AVQSSSQVKSEVPP
-269 KPTFVPLPT
+269 KPTFVPLPI

-283 EIAAGMVSNISRVN
+283 GIVAGMVSNISRVN
-297 EIIGIKLAEVT
+297 EMIGIKLAEVT
-308 QAIKDTTGKKNKKPL
+308 QAIKDTTDKKDKKRL
-323 QKLYTQLTSA
+323 QKLYTQLTST
-333 QKTTEELKSR
+333 QKTTETLKSR

-349 KIKIGK
+349 KIKIGE
-355 NKDKIKKLEKELT
+355 NKGKIKKLEKELT

-416 RINEARQGIF
+416 RINEARQGVF

-438 SSARTEREKKK
+438 SSAGTKREKKK
-449 QEAQKQLSEIKKQE
+449 QEAQKQLLEIKKQE

-479 VKKETSRTALR
+479 AEKETSTTALR

-497 GDSDG
+497 GDSEQLNKIEENLKLLTPVVYNSSTG
-502 PTYKQPPKAK
+502 PTYKQSPKAK

-523 ILCEQPEDEE
+523 ILGEQPEDEE

-538 RKVQQQPYTVMLPN
+538 IKVQQQPY

-565 IYESKVSQYINYLNS
+565 IYEAKFSQYINYLNS

-595 DSLATEMRKFSAD
+595 DSLATEMSKFSAD

-620 ASIEAY
+620 ASIKAY
-626 NDLFEKLYEIQ
+626 EDLFEKLYEIQ
-637 QARIP
+637 QARIL

-647 YKQEEIFQS
+647 YEQAEISQS
-656 YAEYEENLR
+656 YAEYEENSR

-674 SSSAKSVISSNFE
+674 SSSAKSVNFE

-707 WKNPAPYSSSPKLD
+707 WKNSAPYSSSPKLD

-736 QNLKQPDTLTIEALS
+736 QNLKQPDTLTIETLG

-765 SSRKNNVSGSIPEI
+765 SSRKNNVSGSISEI

-796 DLELY
+796 DLGLDLY
-801 LHYTPQETLT
+801 YAPQETLT
-811 EESTYLVSSKNK
+811 EESTYLVSSKKK
-823 QGNIIKRAVSKL
+823 QGNIIKRALSK
-835 LQTTTTD
+835 
-842 ESLRSDNNWKNPA
+842 
-855 PYSSSPKLD
+855 
-864 KRGLEYLDLAGDAFV
+864 V
-879 QNLKQPDTLT
+879 
-889 IEALSLI
+889 
-896 TPTQNT
+896 
-902 TVAKSDSSRK
+902 
-912 NNVSGSIPEIQ
+912 
-923 QLQSEKM
+923 
-930 RTETLG
+930 
-936 VQDDLELYLHYTPQ
+936 
-950 ETLTEES
+950 
-957 TYLVSSKNKQGNI
+957 
-970 IKRAVSKLLQ
+970 
-980 TTTTD
+980 
-985 ESLRSD
+985 
-991 NNWKNPAPYS
+991 
-1001 SSPKLDKRGLEYLDL
+1001 
-1016 AGDAFVQNL
+1016 
-1025 KQPDTLTIEAL
+1025 
-1036 SLITPTQNT
+1036 
-1045 TVAKSDS
+1045 
-1052 SRKNNVSGS
+1052 
-1061 IPEIQQLQS
+1061 
-1070 EKMRTETLG
+1070 
-1079 VQDDLELYLH
+1079 
-1089 YTPQE
+1089 
-1094 TLTEESTYLVSSKN
+1094 
-1108 KQGNIIK
+1108 
-1115 RAVSKIGSILQTNYA
+1115 GSILQTNYA
-1130 ENRKRKR
+1130 ENRRRKR
-1137 DGETSKQRT
+1137 DVETSKQRT

-1155 AWGNENHNVVSGF
+1155 AWGNENHKESNLSVVSGCIE
-1168 TKKAT
+1168 KAT

-1192 SQRKSLSLVLQE
+1192 SQRRSVSLVLQE

-1214 ISQELQQVLIRKPE
+1214 ISQKLQQVLIRKPE
-1228 DIKAYNSKAEKKLD
+1228 DIKAYNAKAEKKLD

-1247 ADKYFNNIETD
+1247 ADKHFNNIETD
-1258 ADVGFNPNGGNNHSM
+1258 VDVGFNPNGGNSHSM

-1301 AQQFREDHIVRELTD
+1301 AQQFREDHKNI
-1316 VDASIYN
+1316 IN
-1323 TAPPEVVKEAE
+1323 
-1334 ALLDRSQGRLN
+1334 DRSQG
-1345 LVDST
+1345 
-1350 IVRELTDVDASIY
+1350 
-1363 NTAPPEVV
+1363 
-1371 KEAEALL
+1371 
-1378 DRSQDR
+1378 
-1384 LNLVDSTI
+1384 
-1392 VRELT
+1392 
-1397 DVDASIYNIAPP
+1397 
-1409 EVVKEAE
+1409 
-1416 ALLDRSQD
+1416 

-1431 TIKKGTQPLST
+1431 TIKKGTQPLSNLST

-1485 DLDKK
+1485 ELDKK

-1511 KQAIATLDQYQ
+1511 KQAIAKLNQYQ
-1522 DPENPEF
+1522 DPENLEF

-1540 SKESQLKA
+1540 SKESQLKQ
-1548 KRKTIAAEFS
+1548 KRKAIEAEFS

-1573 YSIDDISSALSDAES
+1573 YSIDDISGVLSDAES

-1593 PSVSGLEDL
+1593 PSVSALEDL

-1608 KLGELKSKHKKIA
+1608 QLGELKSKHEKIA
-1621 NDYKAKELELDT
+1621 NDYNKELELDT
-1633 LNHDDPEKIWLEGE
+1633 LNKEKILLEGK
-1647 IKHLDTESKPK
+1647 IKHLDTESKPE
-1658 VNESKPVFSCSSSV
+1658 VTESKPVFSCSSSV
-1672 GSINSFSNGD
+1672 GSINSFSND
-1682 NLSSRDVVTSV
+1682 DDLSSRDVVTPV
-1693 DTLTREID
+1693 DTLNIEIN

-1721 LPGSSSR
+1721 LSGSSSR

-1754 KMLLAINARLQ
+1754 KMLLAINAQLQ
-1765 EHDEKISSLLLE
+1765 EHDEKISSLLH
-1777 KYTGEEA
+1777 EEA
-1784 ADILAQSLLQEMLV
+1784 TDILAQLLLQEMLV
-1798 SDGKSESILPAGD
+1798 SDGKSESTLPAGD

-1830 SSNECAL
+1830 SSNESAL

-1850 GDGSEDEE
+1850 GDSSEDEE

-1883 ITEVDTAIPLEQEA
+1883 ITEVDTVIPLEQEA

-1948 EESHIKRGLWM
+1948 EESRIKRGLWM

-2018 ELINSHVVSI
+2018 ELIDSHVVSI

-2054 TTYSYGDTKIR
+2054 TTYSYGDTKIK
-2065 SNVKHRNNSY
+2065 SNVKHRNHSY
-2075 NAEALLQYNYL
+2075 NAEALLHYNYL

-2100 YVKSRDGVYNEI
+2100 YGKSRDGVYNET

-2147 NNLSLTFQGAV
+2147 NNLGLTFQGAV

>member
-13 SRFLKYSLFA
+13 SRFLKYSLLA
-23 SISVGAII
+23 SISVGA

-44 FRIDLSNKLLNH
+44 FRLDLSNKLLNH

-64 DKTNTPQ
+64 DTTNTPQ
-71 QIGTVIVP
+71 QIGTVIVS

-100 KTSNPLKDVPIEDH
+100 KASNPLKDVPIEDH

-136 RKTFAGTE
+136 CKTFAGIE
-144 KTAQSQSTYTPESIE
+144 KTEQSQNTYTPESTE
-159 QMPQKS
+159 QMPQKP
-165 EIIITESS
+165 EIIITASS
-173 PTFSPDSNG
+173 PTVSPASNS
-182 FVTAPNTPNTT
+182 FITAPNTPNTN

-245 SFSSSNPQQQ
+245 SFSSSDPQQQ
-255 AVQSSSQVKPEVPL
+255 AVQSSSQVKSEVPP
-269 KPTFVPLPT
+269 KPTFVPLPI

-283 EIAAGMVSNISRVN
+283 EIVAGMVSNISRVN
-297 EIIGIKLAEVT
+297 EMIGIKLAEVT
-308 QAIKDTTGKKNKKPL
+308 QAIKDTTGKKDKKQL
-323 QKLYTQLTSA
+323 QKLYTQLTST
-333 QKTTEELKSR
+333 QKTTEALKSR

-349 KIKIGK
+349 KIKIGE

-383 IDIPANKVSIKSQET
+383 IDIPTNKVSIKSQET
-398 VPVTTASTKVSA
+398 VPVTTASTEVSA

-416 RINEARQGIF
+416 RINEARQGVF
-426 NKNKSSGDNARK
+426 NKNKSSGDNAGK
-438 SSARTEREKKK
+438 SSAGTKREKKK

-479 VKKETSRTALR
+479 AKKETSRTALR

-497 GDSDG
+497 GDSEQLNKIEKNLKLLTPVVYNSSTG
-502 PTYKQPPKAK
+502 PTYKQSPKAK
-512 PTIPLSHGVQR
+512 PTIPLSHGVKR
-523 ILCEQPEDEE
+523 ILGEQPEDEE

-538 RKVQQQPYTVMLPN
+538 IKVQQQPYTVILPN
-552 QEIEDPIPSHSKD
+552 REIEDPIPSHSKD
-565 IYESKVSQYINYLNS
+565 IYEAKVSQYINYLNS

-620 ASIEAY
+620 ASIKAY
-626 NDLFEKLYEIQ
+626 EGLFEKLYEIQ

-647 YKQEEIFQS
+647 YEQAEISQS
-656 YAEYEENLR
+656 YAEYEENSR

-674 SSSAKSVISSNFE
+674 LSSAKSVISSNFE

-707 WKNPAPYSSSPKLD
+707 WKNSAPYSSSPKLD

-736 QNLKQPDTLTIEALS
+736 QNLKQPDTLTIETLG
-751 LITPTQNTTVAKSD
+751 LIMPTQNTTVAKSD
-765 SSRKNNVSGSIPEI
+765 SSRKNNVSGSISEI

-796 DLELY
+796 DLGLD
-801 LHYTPQETLT
+801 LHYAPQETFT
-811 EESTYLVSSKNK
+811 EESTYLVSSKKK
-823 QGNIIKRAVSKL
+823 QGNIIKRAVSK
-835 LQTTTTD
+835 
-842 ESLRSDNNWKNPA
+842 
-855 PYSSSPKLD
+855 
-864 KRGLEYLDLAGDAFV
+864 V
-879 QNLKQPDTLT
+879 
-889 IEALSLI
+889 
-896 TPTQNT
+896 
-902 TVAKSDSSRK
+902 
-912 NNVSGSIPEIQ
+912 
-923 QLQSEKM
+923 
-930 RTETLG
+930 
-936 VQDDLELYLHYTPQ
+936 
-950 ETLTEES
+950 
-957 TYLVSSKNKQGNI
+957 
-970 IKRAVSKLLQ
+970 
-980 TTTTD
+980 
-985 ESLRSD
+985 
-991 NNWKNPAPYS
+991 
-1001 SSPKLDKRGLEYLDL
+1001 
-1016 AGDAFVQNL
+1016 
-1025 KQPDTLTIEAL
+1025 
-1036 SLITPTQNT
+1036 
-1045 TVAKSDS
+1045 
-1052 SRKNNVSGS
+1052 
-1061 IPEIQQLQS
+1061 
-1070 EKMRTETLG
+1070 
-1079 VQDDLELYLH
+1079 
-1089 YTPQE
+1089 
-1094 TLTEESTYLVSSKN
+1094 
-1108 KQGNIIK
+1108 
-1115 RAVSKIGSILQTNYA
+1115 GSILQTNYA

-1155 AWGNENHNVVSGF
+1155 AWGNENHKESSLSVVSGF
-1168 TKKAT
+1168 IKKAT

-1187 QTTSP
+1187 QTTSS
-1192 SQRKSLSLVLQE
+1192 SQSKSVSLVLQE

-1228 DIKAYNSKAEKKLD
+1228 DIKAYNAKAEKKLD

-1258 ADVGFNPNGGNNHSM
+1258 VDVGFNPNGGNSHSM

-1301 AQQFREDHIVRELTD
+1301 AQQFREDHKNIIINDRSQGRLNLVDSTIVRELTD

-1323 TAPPEVVKEAE
+1323 TAPPEVLKEAE

-1363 NTAPPEVV
+1363 NTAPPEVL

-1378 DRSQDR
+1378 DRSQG
-1384 LNLVDSTI
+1384 
-1392 VRELT
+1392 
-1397 DVDASIYNIAPP
+1397 
-1409 EVVKEAE
+1409 
-1416 ALLDRSQD
+1416 

-1431 TIKKGTQPLST
+1431 TIKKGTQPLSNLST

-1485 DLDKK
+1485 ELDKK
-1490 LEYLDLEDK
+1490 LEYLDLENK

-1511 KQAIATLDQYQ
+1511 KQVIAKLNQYQ
-1522 DPENPEF
+1522 DPENLEF

-1540 SKESQLKA
+1540 SKKSQLKE
-1548 KRKTIAAEFS
+1548 KRKAIEAEFS
-1558 LNEKSSSTDVSILRS
+1558 LNEKSSSTDVSIRS
-1573 YSIDDISSALSDAES
+1573 YSIDDISGVLSDAES

-1593 PSVSGLEDL
+1593 SSVSGLEDL

-1608 KLGELKSKHKKIA
+1608 QLGELKSKHEKIA
-1621 NDYKAKELELDT
+1621 NDYNKELELDT
-1633 LNHDDPEKIWLEGE
+1633 LNKEKILLEGK

-1658 VNESKPVFSCSSSV
+1658 VTESKPVFSCSSSV
-1672 GSINSFSNGD
+1672 GSINSFSND
-1682 NLSSRDVVTSV
+1682 DLSSRDVVTPV
-1693 DTLTREID
+1693 DTLNIEIN

-1721 LPGSSSR
+1721 LSGSSSR

-1737 AMAYISNRIQDV
+1737 AMTYISNRIQDV

-1754 KMLLAINARLQ
+1754 KMLLAINAQLQ
-1765 EHDEKISSLLLE
+1765 EHDEKISSLLR
-1777 KYTGEEA
+1777 EEA
-1784 ADILAQSLLQEMLV
+1784 TDILAQLLLQEMLV
-1798 SDGKSESILPAGD
+1798 SDGKSESTLPAGD

-1830 SSNECAL
+1830 SSNESAL

-1868 ETIGQ
+1868 ETIEQ

-1883 ITEVDTAIPLEQEA
+1883 ITEVDTVIPLEQEA

-2054 TTYSYGDTKIR
+2054 TTYSYGDTKIK
-2065 SNVKHRNNSY
+2065 SNVKHRNHSY
-2075 NAEALLQYNYL
+2075 NAEALLHYNYL
-2086 LQSKFVITPNIGLR
+2086 LQSKLVITPNIGLR
-2100 YVKSRDGVYNEI
+2100 YGKSRDGVYNET

-2147 NNLSLTFQGAV
+2147 NNLGLTFQGAV

>member
-13 SRFLKYSLFA
+13 SRFLKYSLLA

-44 FRIDLSNKLLNH
+44 FRIDLSNKLLNNL
-56 VSQLNGHK
+56 SQLNGNK
-64 DKTNTPQ
+64 DTTNTPQ

-100 KTSNPLKDVPIEDH
+100 KASNPLKDVPVEDH

-136 RKTFAGTE
+136 RKTFVGTE
-144 KTAQSQSTYTPESIE
+144 KTEQIQNTYTPEPTE
-159 QMPQKS
+159 QMLQKP
-165 EIIITESS
+165 EIIITASS
-173 PTFSPDSNG
+173 PTVSPASNNS

-193 LTSPEHYT
+193 LISPEHYT

-208 STPATPY
+208 STPVTPY
-215 QPTSDSKPNDSL
+215 QSTSDSKPNDSL

-233 NINTNSKAARRL
+233 NTNSKAARRL
-245 SFSSSNPQQQ
+245 SFSSSDPQQQ
-255 AVQSSSQVKPEVPL
+255 TVQSSSQVKPEVPP
-269 KPTFVPLPT
+269 KSTFVPLPI

-297 EIIGIKLAEVT
+297 EMIGIKLAEVT
-308 QAIKDTTGKKNKKPL
+308 QAIQKNTTDTKNTKSL
-323 QKLYTQLTSA
+323 QKLYMQLTSA
-333 QKTTEELKSR
+333 QKTIETLKSK
-343 AEEIET
+343 AEKIET
-349 KIKIGK
+349 QIKVGGEDK
-355 NKDKIKKLEKELT
+355 NKIKKLEKKLT

-383 IDIPANKVSIKSQET
+383 IDIPANKISIESQET
-398 VPVTTASTKVSA
+398 VPVTTASTQVSA

-416 RINEARQGIF
+416 RINEAQQGVLVQKNQQHIAAEKTKKQRQAED
-426 NKNKSSGDNARK
+426 KQ
-438 SSARTEREKKK
+438 RTEREKKK

-463 KAIKT
+463 QAIKT
-468 ASDKAKEVAAS
+468 AADKAKEVAAS
-479 VKKETSRTALR
+479 AKKETSRTALR
-490 AMQDKMN
+490 TMQDKMN
-497 GDSDG
+497 GYSEQLNEMANLKLLTPAVYNSSTG
-502 PTYKQPPKAK
+502 STYKQPPKAK
-512 PTIPLSHGVQR
+512 PTMPLSHGVQR
-523 ILCEQPEDEE
+523 ILGEQPEDEE
-533 GYLVP
+533 EYLVP
-538 RKVQQQPYTVMLPN
+538 IKVQQQPYIVILPS
-552 QEIEDPIPSHSKD
+552 QEIENPKSMDSGLGSLSSGTLGKETDHSKD
-565 IYESKVSQYINYLNS
+565 IYEAKASQYINYLNS

-586 NQAQIDSVI
+586 NQAQIDGVM
-595 DSLATEMRKFSAD
+595 DSLATEMRKLSAD
-608 QFSQKLGEIAHL
+608 QFNQKLGEIAHL
-620 ASIEAY
+620 ASIKAY
-626 NDLFEKLYEIQ
+626 EGLFSKLYDIQ
-637 QARIP
+637 QARVP

-647 YKQEEIFQS
+647 YEQVEIFQS
-656 YAEYEENLR
+656 YAEYEEKSR
-665 KSSTPVLSR
+665 KSATPILSR
-674 SSSAKSVISSNFE
+674 SSS
-687 EKSALLQTTT
+687 
-697 TDESLRSDNN
+697 
-707 WKNPAPYSSSPKLD
+707 
-721 KRGLEYLDLAGDAFV
+721 
-736 QNLKQPDTLTIEALS
+736 
-751 LITPTQNTTVAKSD
+751 AKSD

-784 EKMRTETLGVQD
+784 EKMRTETLGVQN
-796 DLELY
+796 DLGLD
-801 LHYTPQETLT
+801 LHSQEERFDSGFRSLESQNLSSAYDFDQLSASWDAAYNQRMNTNVPQETLT
-811 EESTYLVSSKNK
+811 EESTYSGSSKKK
-823 QGNIIKRAVSKL
+823 QGNIIKRAVSK
-835 LQTTTTD
+835 
-842 ESLRSDNNWKNPA
+842 
-855 PYSSSPKLD
+855 
-864 KRGLEYLDLAGDAFV
+864 V
-879 QNLKQPDTLT
+879 
-889 IEALSLI
+889 
-896 TPTQNT
+896 
-902 TVAKSDSSRK
+902 
-912 NNVSGSIPEIQ
+912 
-923 QLQSEKM
+923 
-930 RTETLG
+930 
-936 VQDDLELYLHYTPQ
+936 
-950 ETLTEES
+950 
-957 TYLVSSKNKQGNI
+957 
-970 IKRAVSKLLQ
+970 
-980 TTTTD
+980 
-985 ESLRSD
+985 
-991 NNWKNPAPYS
+991 
-1001 SSPKLDKRGLEYLDL
+1001 
-1016 AGDAFVQNL
+1016 
-1025 KQPDTLTIEAL
+1025 
-1036 SLITPTQNT
+1036 
-1045 TVAKSDS
+1045 
-1052 SRKNNVSGS
+1052 
-1061 IPEIQQLQS
+1061 
-1070 EKMRTETLG
+1070 
-1079 VQDDLELYLH
+1079 
-1089 YTPQE
+1089 
-1094 TLTEESTYLVSSKN
+1094 
-1108 KQGNIIK
+1108 
-1115 RAVSKIGSILQTNYA
+1115 GSILQTNDA

-1146 VDQEGEFGH
+1146 VDQEGGFGH
-1155 AWGNENHNVVSGF
+1155 AWGNENHKESSLSVVSGF

-1173 QLISLLD
+1173 QLVSLLD
-1180 AKRTAIL
+1180 AKRTTIL

-1192 SQRKSLSLVLQE
+1192 SQKKSLNLVLQE
-1204 IENDYREAIK
+1204 IENDYHETIK
-1214 ISQELQQVLIRKPE
+1214 ISQELQQVLIHKPE
-1228 DIKAYNSKAEKKLD
+1228 DIKAYNAKAEKKID

-1247 ADKYFNNIETD
+1247 ADKHFNNIKTD
-1258 ADVGFNPNGGNNHSM
+1258 ADVGFNPNWGNSHSM
-1273 PTANMD
+1273 PTANMN
-1279 SLPKNLAVTPPINVG
+1279 SLP
-1294 SLYNSPQ
+1294 
-1301 AQQFREDHIVRELTD
+1301 
-1316 VDASIYN
+1316 
-1323 TAPPEVVKEAE
+1323 
-1334 ALLDRSQGRLN
+1334 
-1345 LVDST
+1345 
-1350 IVRELTDVDASIY
+1350 
-1363 NTAPPEVV
+1363 
-1371 KEAEALL
+1371 
-1378 DRSQDR
+1378 
-1384 LNLVDSTI
+1384 
-1392 VRELT
+1392 
-1397 DVDASIYNIAPP
+1397 
-1409 EVVKEAE
+1409 
-1416 ALLDRSQD
+1416 
-1424 RLNLVDS
+1424 NLVDS

-1442 IYESVSYEN
+1442 IYESVSDEN

-1466 ISYTNTSKRKL
+1466 ISYKNTSKRKL

-1485 DLDKK
+1485 ELDKK
-1490 LEYLDLEDK
+1490 LDYLDLEDK
-1499 LLEVEEARIVKE
+1499 LLKVEEARIVKE
-1511 KQAIATLDQYQ
+1511 KQAIAKLNQYR
-1522 DPENPEF
+1522 DPENLEF
-1529 KRLAMEALDLS
+1529 KRLAVEARDLS
-1540 SKESQLKA
+1540 SKESQLKE
-1548 KRKTIAAEFS
+1548 KRKAIEAAFS
-1558 LNEKSSSTDVSILRS
+1558 LNEEYSSTDVSISRS
-1573 YSIDDISSALSDAES
+1573 YSIGDISSLLSDAES

-1608 KLGELKSKHKKIA
+1608 KLGELESKHDEKIA
-1621 NDYKAKELELDT
+1621 NDYKAKVT
-1633 LNHDDPEKIWLEGE
+1633 
-1647 IKHLDTESKPK
+1647 
-1658 VNESKPVFSCSSSV
+1658 ESKPVFSCSSSV
-1672 GSINSFSNGD
+1672 GSINSLSNGD
-1682 NLSSRDVVTSV
+1682 DLSSRDVVTPV
-1693 DTLTREID
+1693 DTLTIEID

-1754 KMLLAINARLQ
+1754 KMLLAMNARLQ

-1784 ADILAQSLLQEMLV
+1784 ADILAQLLLQDMLV
-1798 SDGKSESILPAGD
+1798 SDGKSESTLPAGD
-1811 EEQEDT
+1811 EEQEDTEVT

-1850 GDGSEDEE
+1850 GDGSEDKE

-1912 NQAKVVN
+1912 NQVKVVN

-2065 SNVKHRNNSY
+2065 SNVKHRNHSY
-2075 NAEALLQYNYL
+2075 NAEALLHYNYL
-2086 LQSKFVITPNIGLR
+2086 LQSKLIITPNIGLR
-2100 YVKSRDGVYNEI
+2100 YGKSRDGVYHETGI
-2112 GVNVQEIAL
+2112 NVQEIAL

-2147 NNLSLTFQGAV
+2147 NNLGLTFQGAV

>member
-687 EKSALLQTTT
+687 EKSA
-697 TDESLRSDNN
+697 
-707 WKNPAPYSSSPKLD
+707 
-721 KRGLEYLDLAGDAFV
+721 
-736 QNLKQPDTLTIEALS
+736 
-751 LITPTQNTTVAKSD
+751 
-765 SSRKNNVSGSIPEI
+765 
-779 QQLQS
+779 
-784 EKMRTETLGVQD
+784 
-796 DLELY
+796 
-801 LHYTPQETLT
+801 
-811 EESTYLVSSKNK
+811 
-823 QGNIIKRAVSKL
+823 L

-1858 SYDSGFEEEE
+1858 SSNECALALSDDREKECLALGDGSEDEESYDSGFEEEE